1 MGRPPRMEAQGS
13 KKEEQ
18 VNSTLSR
25 RRLIGA
31 SAIGATGYLT
41 GLAWRGD
48 TGNIAARAQEAT
60 TVTLESWSP
69 IQQTTDKMIEAFSA
83 GNPTITVERTIL
95 NYPDYILDIKTR
107 AAADSLPDIIGLEPG
122 ALTQEYRQFLIPL
135 QDLAAETWGENWQD
149 NFFPIGM
156 DQARLGNPSG
166 DESFYGLP
174 VLTQTIN
181 LWYTV
186 PIFAEAGLEP
196 PKTYDELKAAADTF
210 TGMGVAPLLH
220 GAADGWQ
227 RRDVYMQL
235 AHNLAPGL
243 IYQAEVGDAQFTDAA
258 LVEALAWYKRLFD
271 DGVVQAGALGLSAYP
286 NSAEMILAGQAAMF
300 PMGAWWQQEA
310 ANQDAPELAQG
321 LQGFAPFP
329 FPDVTGSGAPEDLLG
344 GIDVMFGITAN
355 AADPKAAFTVLA
367 DFISG
372 AGAQALI
379 NTFNDLPAVSGL
391 NPEEFASDHQQA
403 VWTTFTEDWM
413 PKVKYAR
420 QLRDAKVKQALED
433 ALAGVAA
440 GEVTPEDGMAAV
452 QAAWTPPA

>member
-1 MGRPPRMEAQGS
+1 MNGI
-13 KKEEQ
+13 
-18 VNSTLSR
+18 LSR
-25 RRLIGA
+25 RRLLGA

-41 GLAWRGD
+41 GLAWRGEMQPV
-48 TGNIAARAQEAT
+48 AARAQEAT
-60 TVTLESWSP
+60 TVSLESWSP
-69 IQQTTDKMIEAFSA
+69 IQQTTDKMIAAFA
-83 GNPTITVERTIL
+83 AEHPDITVERTIL

-107 AAADSLPDIIGLEPG
+107 AASDSLPDIIGLEPG

-135 QDLAAETWGENWQD
+135 EDLAAEVWGDDWQS
-149 NFFPIGM
+149 NFFQIGL

-181 LWYTV
+181 LWYTL
-186 PIFAEAGLEP
+186 PLFEEAGLEP
-196 PKTYDELKAAADTF
+196 PKTYDEMKAAADAF
-210 TGMGVAPLLH
+210 NGMGVAPLLH

-258 LVEALAWYKRLFD
+258 LVDALAWYKRLFD
-271 DGVVQAGALGLSAYP
+271 DGIVQPGALGLSAYP

-310 ANQDAPELAQG
+310 ANEDAPELAQG

-329 FPDVTGSGAPEDLLG
+329 FPDISGAGAPEDLLG
-344 GIDVMFGITAN
+344 GIDVMFGITSN
-355 AADPKAAFTVLA
+355 AADPEAAFAVLA

-372 AGAQALI
+372 AGGQALI
-379 NTFNDLPAVSGL
+379 DTFNDLPAVSGL
-391 NPEEFASDHQQA
+391 NPQEFAGDHQQE

-452 QAAWTPPA
+452 QAAWAPPA

>member
-1 MGRPPRMEAQGS
+1 MES
-13 KKEEQ
+13 RL
-18 VNSTLSR
+18 TR
-25 RRLIGA
+25 RRVLGA
-31 SAIGATGYLT
+31 SAIGATGLLT
-41 GLAWRGD
+41 GLAWRGE
-48 TGNIAARAQEAT
+48 ARAVPSRAQSAT

-69 IQQTTDKMIEAFSA
+69 IQQTTDKMIAAF
-83 GNPTITVERTIL
+83 GKEHPEITVERTIL
-95 NYPDYILDIKTR
+95 NYPDYILDLKTR
-107 AAADSLPDIIGLEPG
+107 AASGSLPDIIGLEPG

-135 QDLAAETWGENWQD
+135 DDLAAGVWGDKWQD
-149 NFFPIGM
+149 NFFQIGL

-181 LWYTV
+181 LWYTI
-186 PIFAEAGLEP
+186 PIFADAKLEP
-196 PKTYDELKAAADTF
+196 PKTYDEMKAAADAF
-210 TGMGVAPLLH
+210 NAQGIAPLLH

-243 IYQAEVGDAQFTDAA
+243 IYQAEVGDAKFTDAP
-258 LVEALAWYKRLFD
+258 LVEALSWYKRLFD
-271 DGVVQAGALGLSAYP
+271 DGIVQPGALGLSAYP

-310 ANQDAPELAQG
+310 ANADAPELAQG
-321 LQGFAPFP
+321 LQGYSPFR
-329 FPDVTGSGAPEDLLG
+329 FPDITGKGAPEDLLG
-344 GIDVMFGITAN
+344 GIDVMFGITN
-355 AADPKAAFTVLA
+355 KAADPQAAFTLLA

-372 AGAQALI
+372 AGGQALI
-379 NTFNDLPAVSGL
+379 DTFNDLPAVSGL
-391 NPEEFASDHQQA
+391 NPQEFAGDHQKE
-403 VWTTFTEDWM
+403 VWTTFTADWM

-433 ALAGVAA
+433 ALAGVAS
-440 GEVTPEDGMAAV
+440 GEVTPEDGMASV

>member
-1 MGRPPRMEAQGS
+1 MDTRL
-13 KKEEQ
+13 
-18 VNSTLSR
+18 TR
-25 RRLIGA
+25 RRLLGT
-31 SAIGATGYLT
+31 SAVGTTGLLT
-41 GLAWRGD
+41 GLAWRGE
-48 TGNIAARAQEAT
+48 ARAVPLLAQDAV

-69 IQQTTDKMIEAFSA
+69 IQQTTDKMIEALA
-83 GNPTITVERTIL
+83 AEHPNITVERTIF
-95 NYPDYILDIKTR
+95 NYPDYILDLKTR
-107 AAADSLPDIIGLEPG
+107 AASDSLPDIIGLEPG

-135 QDLAAETWGENWQD
+135 EDLAAGVWGDDWES
-149 NFFPIGM
+149 NFFQIGL

-166 DESFYGLP
+166 DESYYGLP

-181 LWYTV
+181 LWYTL
-186 PIFAEAGLEP
+186 PLFAEAGLEP
-196 PKTYDELKAAADTF
+196 PKTYDEMKAVADAF
-210 TGMGVAPLLH
+210 NGMGVAPLLH

-271 DGVVQAGALGLSAYP
+271 DGIVQPGALGLSAYP

-310 ANQDAPELAQG
+310 ANEDAPDLAQG
-321 LQGFAPFP
+321 LQGYAPFA
-329 FPDVTGSGAPEDLLG
+329 FPDISGAGAPEDLLG
-344 GIDVMFGITAN
+344 GIDVMFGITSS
-355 AADPKAAFTVLA
+355 AADPEAAFLVLA
-367 DFISG
+367 NFISG
-372 AGAQALI
+372 SGGQALI

-391 NPEEFASDHQQA
+391 NPEEFASDHQEQ

-420 QLRDAKVKQALED
+420 QLRDAAVKQALED

-440 GEVTPEDGMAAV
+440 GEVAPEDGMAAV